1 MKKMMFLL
9 AFAGMSLG
17 ASAQEA
23 KTNEIPTLKHK
34 VVTNG
39 FWDNWFVSAGADF
52 VSNYSSQEVA
62 MMRSPFAY
70 ERGSWGGNITVGKW
84 ATPSVAVR
92 VKVGLGQGR
101 QVNHPYNYHVDPVN
115 EWVNELA
122 SPKYL
127 QLNVSLQP
135 MLNLHNLFAGYKPRV
150 WNTILYGSAGYHRNF
165 DDSKNS
171 VVVGGGW
178 LNTFNVTKR
187 FHINVDIY
195 ADMLEGVSDG
205 NAAIAPGSK
214 RAFGTRDWQIG
225 WSVGCGFNLGKV
237 GWDNAPDIDAI
248 MAMNKAQL
256 DALNASLASEQEEN
270 ARLQKMIKD
279 HKCPEAVKQVTQ
291 IVATNAS
298 VFFNINKSRIA
309 SKKDLVNVKELAEC
323 AKSSG
328 KTVVVTGYA
337 DSKTGSSAYN
347 QTLSQKRAQ
356 TVAEELVKMGVDR
369 SKIELVGKGGVQEL
383 SPISYNRRVVVSLK

>member
-52 VSNYSSQEVA
+52 ISNYSSQEVA

-84 ATPSVAVR
+84 ATPSVGVR

-178 LNTFNVTKR
+178 VNSFNVTKR
-187 FHINVDIY
+187 FHINVDIS

-205 NAAIAPGSK
+205 NAAVAPGSR

-225 WSVGCGFNLGKV
+225 ASVGFGVNLGKV
-237 GWDNAPDIDAI
+237 GWDNAPDVDAI

-256 DALNASLASEQEEN
+256 DALNAALSEQQEEN
-270 ARLQKMIKD
+270 ARLQKLIKD
-279 HKCPEAVKQVTQ
+279 HKCPEPVAVTEM
-291 IVATNAS
+291 VASRVS
-298 VFFNINKSRIA
+298 VFFNIGRSKIA
-309 SKKDLVNVKELAEC
+309 SKKDLVNVKQLAEC
-323 AKSSG
+323 AKASG

-337 DSKTGSSAYN
+337 DSKTGTASFN
-347 QTLSQKRAQ
+347 QTLSEKRAKVV
-356 TVAEELVKMGVDR
+356 TEEIVKMGVSRD
-369 SKIELVGKGGVQEL
+369 KIEVVGKGGVKDL